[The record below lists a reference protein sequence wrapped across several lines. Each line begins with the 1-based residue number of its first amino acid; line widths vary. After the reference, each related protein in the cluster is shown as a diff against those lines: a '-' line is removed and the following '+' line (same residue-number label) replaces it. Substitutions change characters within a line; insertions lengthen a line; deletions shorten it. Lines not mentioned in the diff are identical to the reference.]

1 MKSIKHIF
9 EKFKVQIAISLIVR
23 ISLFFIGNGLDF
35 YSWAKIGYI
44 KQEYFSHYGVMR
56 QYNYGPLFS
65 EALSIFWKISE
76 FTQSQIIDTTLF
88 AFPNSYPVSLESI
101 TIQIGFNFK
110 LLLLFFIFLFDLI
123 ILYLLN
129 ELFNSRVAS
138 FWIVNPYSILISS
151 FWLRE
156 DSIMIA
162 FILLFIY
169 FHKKDR
175 TSFALLFLCLS
186 MITKHLFI
194 FFPIWLIFKNFKKN
208 IVYLSSYTIFAAS
221 FVPYIFS
228 FSNKDIPSSH
238 SLNDIGIYGI
248 FNDVI
253 NYRASNQY
261 PLLSLLKF
269 LNVDSYEI
277 WGSLFFYLVMLIIG
291 YYYRKQTTTNSFLI
305 YLLCIVG
312 FTPGFQAN
320 YLLYVLI
327 PLYLYSKNI
336 GILISTYFSLIVFR
350 VGNYY
355 SAEINDFSISL
366 NQLNIYPALVDTFIC
381 ILCIFVAT
389 KLSKNTSLD
398 NHSSKHL

>member
-1 MKSIKHIF
+1 MKSIKLVF
-9 EKFKVQIAISLIVR
+9 EKFKIQIAISLIAR

-65 EALSIFWKISE
+65 EVLSIFWKISD
-76 FTQSQIIDTTLF
+76 FTQSRIIDTVLF
-88 AFPNSYPVSLESI
+88 SFPNSYPISFESI

-123 ILYLLN
+123 ILFLLSQ
-129 ELFNSRVAS
+129 LFNSRVAS

-169 FHKKDR
+169 FYKKDK
-175 TSFALLFLCLS
+175 TGFALLFLSLS
-186 MITKHLFI
+186 IITKHLFI
-194 FFPIWLIFKNFKKN
+194 FFPVWLIFKNFKKN
-208 IVYLSSYTIFAAS
+208 LVYLSSYILFAAS
-221 FVPYIFS
+221 FVPYILS

-261 PLLSLLKF
+261 PLLSLLNF
-269 LNVDSYEI
+269 FNIDSYEI
-277 WGSLFFYLVMLIIG
+277 WGSLFFYLVILLIG
-291 YYYRKQTTTNSFLI
+291 YYSRNQSTTNSFLI

-327 PLYLYSKNI
+327 PLYLYSKNV
-336 GILISTYFSLIVFR
+336 GILISSYFSIIIFR

-355 SAEINDFSISL
+355 YTEINDLSTFL
-366 NQLNIYPALVDTFIC
+366 NQFDIYPALVDTFIC
-381 ILCIFVAT
+381 IFCIFVAA
-389 KLSKNTSLD
+389 KFSKNISLD
-398 NHSSKHL
+398 SRSSKHL

>member
-1 MKSIKHIF
+1 
-9 EKFKVQIAISLIVR
+9 
-23 ISLFFIGNGLDF
+23 
-35 YSWAKIGYI
+35 
-44 KQEYFSHYGVMR
+44 MR

-129 ELFNSRVAS
+129 ELLNSRVAS

-194 FFPIWLIFKNFKKN
+194 FFPIWLVFKNFKKN

>member
-110 LLLLFFIFLFDLI
+110 LILLFFIFLFDLI
-123 ILYLLN
+123 VLYLLN

-194 FFPIWLIFKNFKKN
+194 FFPIWLIFRNFKKN
-208 IVYLSSYTIFAAS
+208 IIYLSSYIIFAAS

-269 LNVDSYEI
+269 FNVDSYEI

-291 YYYRKQTTTNSFLI
+291 YYSKKLTTTNSFLI

-336 GILISTYFSLIVFR
+336 GVLISAYFAIIVFR

-355 SAEINDFSISL
+355 SAEINDFSTFL
-366 NQLNIYPALVDTFIC
+366 NQLNIYPALIDTLIC
-381 ILCIFVAT
+381 IFCIFVAT
-389 KLSKNTSLD
+389 KLLKNTSLD